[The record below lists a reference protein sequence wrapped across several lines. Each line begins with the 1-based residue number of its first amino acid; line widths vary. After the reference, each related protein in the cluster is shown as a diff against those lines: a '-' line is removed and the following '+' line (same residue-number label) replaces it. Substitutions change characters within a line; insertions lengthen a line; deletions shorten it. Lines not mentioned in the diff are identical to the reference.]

1 MSQRSTADERLAAAY
16 ALDGSNEASE
26 DLYEQWAASYD
37 ADLVAEGY
45 FTPHQ
50 CALLVR
56 QAVDS
61 TTPSV
66 LDMGCGTGLVGRA
79 LAAWL
84 PDARIVGADLTPA
97 MAEQARKTGAYS
109 VIHAP
114 VDLKQ
119 PLPDLGGPFDVV
131 VCGGTFAIGHVL
143 PTAIIHLVEA
153 ARPGGSI
160 IFSVTRQH
168 SLEHDFLGVVERLVA
183 DGVVEKSTE
192 VFNGPLTH
200 EGGGDYWTL
209 RRR

>member
-1 MSQRSTADERLAAAY
+1 MPDSTAHERLAAAY

-26 DLYEQWAASYD
+26 DLYERWAATYD
-37 ADLVAEGY
+37 ADLVTEGY

-61 TTPSV
+61 TAPNV

-84 PDARIVGADLTPA
+84 PDARVVGADLTPS
-97 MAEQARKTGAYS
+97 MAEQARASGAYAE
-109 VIHAP
+109 VHAP

-119 PLPDLGGPFDVV
+119 PLPDLGGSFDAV

-143 PTAIIHLVEA
+143 PTAITHLVGA

-160 IFSVTRQH
+160 TFSVTREH
-168 SLEHDFLGVVERLVA
+168 SLEHDFLGVVDGLVA
-183 DGVVEKSTE
+183 DGTVEKITE